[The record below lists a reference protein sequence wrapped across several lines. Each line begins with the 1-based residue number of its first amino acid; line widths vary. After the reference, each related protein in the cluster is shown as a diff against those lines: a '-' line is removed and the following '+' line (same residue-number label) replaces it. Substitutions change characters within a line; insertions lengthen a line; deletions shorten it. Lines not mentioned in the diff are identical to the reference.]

1 MSFLEVKNLNISYP
15 TRKETIIA
23 SKNVEFKLE
32 RGEILGIVGESGSG
46 KSTIA
51 NAIINL
57 IDPPGEITSGSI
69 KMDDNELRESE
80 SIIQKI
86 RGKKIGFVF
95 QDPQTSL
102 NPLFRIKDQ
111 LIETI
116 QTHLNLSYKESFK
129 KSIQLLKEVGIE
141 NAEKRIEDYPHQFSG
156 GMRQRVVIALAIS
169 CEPDLIIADEPTT
182 ALDVSIQFQILE
194 LLKNLTIKRN
204 LGVIIITHDM
214 GVIAETTNKVI
225 VMRHGVIV
233 EQGNTRDILTNPKS
247 TEAKSLVISVPPTN
261 KKIHRF
267 KLISPEGKEIESNSA
282 NLTKNIMKTW
292 GVRENKN
299 KMLLKLSNV
308 SKIFDDG
315 SISLKINTSPSASKL
330 NNQLDDDNVIAV
342 NNVSFELFEGETLG
356 LVGESGSGKSTIAK
370 IITGL
375 VRPSQGDIKYNN
387 IPLYNSKRKYQI
399 AKSRGQIQMIFQDP
413 YSSLNPRFKVKDII
427 SEPLKF
433 FQKNIT
439 KSELTQNV
447 FDLIDIV
454 GMTRK
459 SLDRYPH
466 EFSGGQRQRISI
478 ARALATRPRLLICDE
493 PTSALDVSIQA
504 QILNLLKDIQDE
516 LHLTMLFISHD
527 LPVIRQMCDR
537 IAVLKNGNLCEI
549 EKTEKLFNS
558 PSHNYTRELIRLM
571 PKIESIFEKT
581 K

>member
-1 MSFLEVKNLNISYP
+1 MSLLQVTNLNISYP
-15 TRKETIIA
+15 TRKETIVA
-23 SKNVEFKLE
+23 SKDVEFNLE

-57 IDPPGEITSGSI
+57 IDPPGEITGGSI
-69 KMDDNELRESE
+69 KIDDNELRSNEDV
-80 SIIQKI
+80 IQKY

-102 NPLFRIKDQ
+102 NPLFKIKDQ

-116 QTHLNLSYKESFK
+116 QTHLDLDYQEALK
-129 KSIQLLKEVGIE
+129 KSIRLLEEVGIDD
-141 NAEKRIEDYPHQFSG
+141 AEKRIEDYPHQFSG

-182 ALDVSIQFQILE
+182 ALDVSIQYQILE
-194 LLKNLTIKRN
+194 LLKDLTKKRN

-225 VMRHGVIV
+225 VMRYGVIV
-233 EQGNTRDILTNPKS
+233 EQGDTKELLTNPKS
-247 TEAKSLVISVPPTN
+247 TEARSLVISVPPTN
-261 KKIHRF
+261 KKIDRF
-267 KLISPEGKEIESNSA
+267 KLISPDGKEITSDSK
-282 NLTKNIMKTW
+282 NLTKNIIKTW

-299 KMLLKLSNV
+299 QKLLELSEV
-308 SKIFDDG
+308 TKIFDEQTMASSFRFG
-315 SISLKINTSPSASKL
+315 SKNDTNDKAVK
-330 NNQLDDDNVIAV
+330 AV
-342 NNVSFELFEGETLG
+342 NDVSFELYEGETLG

-375 VRPSQGDIKYNN
+375 VRPTNGEIFYNN
-387 IPLYNSKRKYQI
+387 LSLYNSKRKYQI
-399 AKSRGQIQMIFQDP
+399 ENSRGQIQMIFQDP
-413 YSSLNPRFKVKDII
+413 YSSLNPRFKVRDII
-427 SEPLKF
+427 AEPIKL
-433 FQKNIT
+433 FQKNIS
-439 KSELTQNV
+439 KSELIQNTH
-447 FDLIDIV
+447 DLIDIV
-454 GMTRK
+454 GMTRQ

-478 ARALATRPRLLICDE
+478 ARALATRPRLLVCDE

-527 LPVIRQMCDR
+527 LPVIRQMCNR
-537 IAVLKNGNLCEI
+537 IVVLKNGSVCETK
-549 EKTEKLFNS
+549 ESEELFNA
-558 PSHNYTRELIRLM
+558 PDHPYTQELIRLM
-571 PKIESIFEKT
+571 PKIESIV
-581 K
+581 

>member
-1 MSFLEVKNLNISYP
+1 MSLLEIKDLNISYK
-15 TRKETIIA
+15 TRKETIVA
-23 SKNVEFKLE
+23 SSNVNFTLE

-57 IDPPGEITSGSI
+57 IDPPGKITGGTI
-69 KMDDNELRESE
+69 KIDNNELQNNEE
-80 SIIQKI
+80 IIQKI

-102 NPLFRIKDQ
+102 NPLFKIKDQ

-116 QTHLNLSYKESFK
+116 QTHLNLSFDEALK
-129 KSIQLLKEVGIE
+129 KSINLLEEVGIE
-141 NAEKRIEDYPHQFSG
+141 NASKRIEDYPHQFSG

-182 ALDVSIQFQILE
+182 ALDVSIQYQILE
-194 LLKNLTIKRN
+194 LLKELTKKRN

-225 VMRHGVIV
+225 VMRHGLIV
-233 EQGNTRDILTNPKS
+233 EQGNTKDLLTKPKS
-247 TEAKSLVISVPPTN
+247 TEARSLVISVPPTN
-261 KKIHRF
+261 KKIDRF
-267 KLISPEGKEIESNSA
+267 KLISPDGSEITSSSA
-282 NLTKNIMKTW
+282 NLTKNIIKTW
-292 GVRENKN
+292 GVRKNTNK
-299 KMLLKLSNV
+299 KLLELKKIT
-308 SKIFDDG
+308 KIFDDQ
-315 SISLKINTSPSASKL
+315 SLSFGKKIDEKAVK
-330 NNQLDDDNVIAV
+330 AV
-342 NNVSFELFEGETLG
+342 NEVSFELFEGETLG

-375 VRPSQGDIKYNN
+375 VRPTFGELEYNSLS
-387 IPLYNSKRKYQI
+387 LYNLKRKYQI
-399 AKSRGQIQMIFQDP
+399 DKSRGQIQMIFQDP

-427 SEPLKF
+427 SEPIKF
-433 FQKNIT
+433 FQKNINRN
-439 KSELTQNV
+439 ELDQNV
-447 FDLIDIV
+447 NDLIDIV
-454 GMTRK
+454 GMTRQ

-527 LPVIRQMCDR
+527 LPVIRQMCNR
-537 IAVLKNGNLCEI
+537 IIVLKNGTICEAN
-549 EKTEKLFNS
+549 ETESLFNN
-558 PSHNYTRELIRLM
+558 PTHQYTKELINLM
-571 PKIESIFEKT
+571 PKIESII
-581 K
+581 

>member
-1 MSFLEVKNLNISYP
+1 MSFLKVKNLNISYP
-15 TRKETIIA
+15 TRKETIVA
-23 SKNVEFKLE
+23 SQNVEFTLE
-32 RGEILGIVGESGSG
+32 RGDILGIVGESGSG

-57 IDPPGEITSGSI
+57 IDPPGEITDGSI
-69 KMDDNELRESE
+69 KIDNQELINDEK
-80 SIIQKI
+80 IIQKF

-102 NPLFRIKDQ
+102 NPLFKIKDQ

-116 QTHLNLSYKESFK
+116 QTHLNLNYKEAFK

-194 LLKNLTIKRN
+194 LLKDLTIKRN

-233 EQGNTRDILTNPKS
+233 EQGNTRDLLTNPKS

-261 KKIHRF
+261 KKIDRF
-267 KLISPEGKEIESNSA
+267 KLISPDGKEITSTSA
-282 NLTKNIMKTW
+282 NLTKSIIKTW

-315 SISLKINTSPSASKL
+315 SISFTLNASTGNSQSK
-330 NNQLDDDNVIAV
+330 NQYDDDKVKAV

-375 VRPSQGDIKYNN
+375 VRPSEGDIKYNDM
-387 IPLYNSKRKYQI
+387 PLYNSKRKYQI
-399 AKSRGQIQMIFQDP
+399 AQSRGQIQMIFQDP

-433 FQKNIT
+433 FQKKIT
-439 KSELTQNV
+439 KNELTQNV

-454 GMTRK
+454 GMTRQ

-549 EKTEKLFNS
+549 EETEKLFNS
-558 PSHNYTRELIRLM
+558 PNHNYTRELIRLM
-571 PKIESIFEKT
+571 PKIESIFQK
-581 K
+581 

>member
-1 MSFLEVKNLNISYP
+1 MSLLEIKNLNISYK
-15 TRKETIIA
+15 TRKETIVA
-23 SKNVEFKLE
+23 SSNVNFTLE

-57 IDPPGEITSGSI
+57 IDPPGEITGGTI
-69 KMDDNELRESE
+69 KIDNNELQNNEE
-80 SIIQKI
+80 IIQKI
-86 RGKKIGFVF
+86 RGRKIGFVF

-102 NPLFRIKDQ
+102 NPLFKIKDQ

-116 QTHLNLSYKESFK
+116 QTHLNLSYDEALK
-129 KSIQLLKEVGIE
+129 KSINLLQEVGIE
-141 NAEKRIEDYPHQFSG
+141 HASKRIEDYPHQFSG

-182 ALDVSIQFQILE
+182 ALDVSIQYQILE
-194 LLKNLTIKRN
+194 LLKELTIKRN

-225 VMRHGVIV
+225 VMRHGLIV
-233 EQGNTRDILTNPKS
+233 EQGNTKDLLTQPKS
-247 TEAKSLVISVPPTN
+247 TEARSLVISVPPTN
-261 KKIHRF
+261 KKIDRF
-267 KLISPEGKEIESNSA
+267 KLISPDGSEITSSSA
-282 NLTKNIMKTW
+282 NLTKNIIKTW
-292 GVRENKN
+292 GVRENTNQK
-299 KMLLKLSNV
+299 LLDIKKIT
-308 SKIFDDG
+308 KIFDDH
-315 SISLKINTSPSASKL
+315 SMSYSKKIDEKAVK
-330 NNQLDDDNVIAV
+330 AV
-342 NNVSFELFEGETLG
+342 NDVSFELFEGETLG

-375 VRPSQGDIKYNN
+375 VRPTSGELEYNN
-387 IPLYNSKRKYQI
+387 FSLYNSKRKYQI
-399 AKSRGQIQMIFQDP
+399 DKSRGQIQMIFQDP

-427 SEPLKF
+427 SEPIKF

-439 KSELTQNV
+439 RIDLEQSVN
-447 FDLIDIV
+447 DLIDIV

-527 LPVIRQMCDR
+527 LPVIRQMCNR
-537 IAVLKNGNLCEI
+537 IIVLKNGSVCETN
-549 EKTEKLFNS
+549 ETESLFNN
-558 PSHNYTRELIRLM
+558 PIHDYTKELIKLM
-571 PKIESIFEKT
+571 PKIESII
-581 K
+581 